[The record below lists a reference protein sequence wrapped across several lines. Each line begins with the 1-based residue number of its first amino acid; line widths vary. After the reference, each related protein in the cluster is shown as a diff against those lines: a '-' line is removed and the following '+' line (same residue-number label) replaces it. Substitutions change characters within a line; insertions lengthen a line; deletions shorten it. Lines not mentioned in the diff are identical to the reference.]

1 MSESNSKIQIYLSIE
16 NQLYREYLEAYLL
29 SNNYEY
35 FSISKEKI
43 YKMAGNLKN
52 GILLLQSDS
61 NEFELIELTK
71 KLKRVYGHEIK
82 TIFFSA
88 DYKFFEEVENS
99 ADKTIH
105 WPIEF
110 EEVEQCI
117 INLADKSKKILLI
130 DDSKLVHNHLVPS
143 LQQEGYNVYEAFD
156 GIQGLEM
163 TKQIKPDLIICDIEM
178 PGLNGFEVCR
188 EIRKTPEIQGT
199 YIIMSSTLGS
209 AADIQKGFRSGVDE
223 YIIKPVVVEELLD
236 KIGKVF
242 KQTLVGRENI
252 LILENDDILAQ
263 NLTRSLRKQGFST
276 RHVKTIS
283 EAISQ
288 LQKYHYEL
296 VILEMDLAQNQT
308 AMDFLL
314 AIKDW
319 QTKNKPSMIL
329 LTSRENQ
336 SDIRMVISMGIS
348 SVISRPFSMDTMLAT
363 TERILADR
371 RSSAEKAQLLRYMSK
386 SSSRMASEKAILEGE
401 ESVFR
406 AEKIFIS
413 ILFGDI
419 INFTSR
425 CEKFEPRE
433 VVEQINEVFAMI
445 TKSTN
450 ENDGDV
456 DKFMGDAFMLF
467 WYSENIQEAASKMIQ
482 TSFEIKTKLEEM
494 NQTNPLLQKDPIYL
508 RIGMNSGEAILC
520 DLGCA
525 ESRLDL
531 TLIGDNVN
539 LASRLE
545 TAGKQ
550 YGVDTILSEFTYE
563 LVKEF
568 ITVREIDRVKV
579 VGKEKPI
586 TIYELLGRQPLND
599 TQLSL
604 LLENFQLG
612 MKAYK
617 EGNFSEALD
626 FFQKS
631 EKLEKSKPYFKTNP
645 SQVYLK
651 RCSYLL
657 ENPPIHWD
665 GIWKLSEK

>member
-16 NQLYREYLEAYLL
+16 NQFYREYLEACLL

-52 GILLLQSDS
+52 GILLLQSES
-61 NEFELIELTK
+61 NDFELVELTK

-99 ADKTIH
+99 ADKILH
-105 WPIEF
+105 CPIEF
-110 EEVEQCI
+110 EEVEQSI
-117 INLADKSKKILLI
+117 INLADKSKKILLV
-130 DDSKLVHNHLVPS
+130 DDSKLVHNHLVPP
-143 LQQEGYNVYEAFD
+143 LQQEGYNLYEAFD
-156 GIQGLEM
+156 GIQGLEIA
-163 TKQIKPDLIICDIEM
+163 KQIQPDLIICDIEM

-188 EIRKTPEIQGT
+188 EIRKTPEIQST

-209 AADIQKGFRSGVDE
+209 ASDIQKGFRSGVDE

-236 KIGKVF
+236 KIRKVF

-308 AMDFLL
+308 ALDFLL

-363 TERILADR
+363 TERVLADR
-371 RSSAEKAQLLRYMSK
+371 RSAAEKAQLLRYMSK

-401 ESVFR
+401 ESAFR

-445 TKSTN
+445 TKSTH

-456 DKFMGDAFMLF
+456 DKFMGDACMLF
-467 WYSENIQEAASKMIQ
+467 WYSENKQEAARKMVQ

-586 TIYELLGRQPLND
+586 TIYELLGRQHLND

-657 ENPPIHWD
+657 QNSPAQWD
-665 GIWKLSEK
+665 GIWRLSEK